1 MLTPLKKTDTH
12 DKIHTELHPVN
23 SKVKPRENNTKCTQS
38 CSNENDS
45 CMILCNKC
53 RKWTHYS
60 CSQLPLYQLY
70 ILISSSRRYTCELC
84 TIISPDFTSKWQNNL
99 VTKNITNHENSCKID
114 KTTLDVVARFEK
126 SMVNA
131 LKSIHNSNKDQK
143 INK

>member
-1 MLTPLKKTDTH
+1 MTPLKKTDTH

-23 SKVKPRENNTKCTQS
+23 SKVKPRENDTKCTQP

-70 ILISSSRRYTCELC
+70 FLISSSRRYKCELC
-84 TIISPDFTSKWQNNL
+84 TIISPDFTSKWQNKL

-126 SMVNA
+126 SMVDA

-143 INK
+143 ISK